1 MQVLGNIQMGIMM
14 LIQVGVF
21 ALTTIAFIDSLRFSD
36 EAYKAIDRHSK
47 ALWCIILGVAAAL
60 AFVNLPITGG
70 TGGLG
75 LLGIA
80 SIVAAGIYLGD
91 MAKKLRAVQPRRDKR

>member
-1 MQVLGNIQMGIMM
+1 MLVLGNIQMGIMM

-47 ALWCIILGVAAAL
+47 VLWCGILGVAAAL
-60 AFVNLPITGG
+60 AFANLPLTGVRS
-70 TGGLG
+70 GLG

-80 SIVAAGIYLGD
+80 SVVAAGIYLGD
-91 MAKKLRAVQPRRDKR
+91 MAKKLRAIESRRHRR

>member
-1 MQVLGNIQMGIMM
+1 MSHVN
-14 LIQVGVF
+14 
-21 ALTTIAFIDSLRFSD
+21 ALRFSD

-47 ALWCIILGVAAAL
+47 VLWCTILGVAAAL

-91 MAKKLRAVQPRRDKR
+91 MAKKLRAVQPRRDRR

>member
-1 MQVLGNIQMGIMM
+1 MAILGSIQFGVLAIIQIA
-14 LIQVGVF
+14 VF
-21 ALTTIAFIDSLRFSD
+21 VMTLIAFIDSLRFKD

-47 ALWCIILGVAAAL
+47 VLWCSILGVAAAL

-70 TGGLG
+70 SGGLG

-91 MAKKLRAVQPRRDKR
+91 MAKKLRAVQPRRDRR

>member
-1 MQVLGNIQMGIMM
+1 MQVLGNIQLGIMM

-80 SIVAAGIYLGD
+80 SIG
-91 MAKKLRAVQPRRDKR
+91 